1 MPLRRADDILAWLL
15 SRQPDK
21 RILEK
26 TTGLPYGWGL
36 WLRALKPVPY
46 SVRATEMVAQLM
58 QRPLPGSPGRLP
70 ALSFPQALRRLAWQ
84 TWDPAPRDQRWMR
97 WTSAAISVLLH
108 VMFALLLVWVAVI
121 RPPVEPEQGG
131 DGGRMRVDFIGQG
144 TPAEDGGGG
153 QPGDAEAAQPS
164 NAGAAQP
171 NAAVAARPANAVS
184 ARANVER
191 GSAPLNEASQ
201 PQPADTPPTAS
212 RAEPG
217 STTASEPSPPTPVP
231 AEVVPPTPVAAAPPP
246 EPQATPPT
254 PVPVVEQ
261 PIQATDVAEATTDFV
276 VPPTTVPRTEVRV
289 VPRDVPTVTVRERTV
304 TTVEAPQVT
313 PTTPQ
318 LRPIEPQLRPR
329 EITVREREVTVV
341 TAPTP
346 AVPVP
351 MPRVE
356 VTLPQRDVQVRER
369 EVTSVPVVDVTI
381 PQLPSRE
388 VTVRPPT
395 RSPEVAVRERTVPNA
410 PPRPVQAAT
419 PAPSATPTP
428 PTPAS
433 STTPA
438 SASSTTPTPAV
449 VERGSAPLSSAP
461 SPSASRA
468 EPGSTSTSPA
478 ASSQSPARSAA
489 SATPSPS
496 ATPAARPAPNPGDW
510 STPAR
515 GDDWGAASRNAP
527 GSTAQANQ
535 GTGRTGD
542 GLFNADGSV
551 RVPNQ
556 DGSGNSERGAPGGA
570 NDGWSRERIA
580 QSGTWLK
587 RPPYDY
593 TPTSFDKYWAPNESL
608 LAEWVRR
615 GIQTMEIPIPG
626 TNSKISCVIS
636 VLQFGGGCGLTDPNM
651 QDQPA
656 VARPPPDVPFKKE
669 FQEDNGS
676 R

>member
-1 MPLRRADDILAWLL
+1 VPLRRADDILAWLL
-15 SRQPDK
+15 ARQPDK
-21 RILEK
+21 RIVEK

-36 WLRALKPVPY
+36 WLRALNPLPY
-46 SVRATEMVAQLM
+46 SARAAEMVAQLM

-70 ALSFPQALRRLAWQ
+70 ALSLPQALRRLAWQ

-121 RPPVEPEQGG
+121 RPPVEPQQGG

-144 TPAEDGGGG
+144 TPAEQGGG
-153 QPGDAEAAQPS
+153 QPAAAS
-164 NAGAAQP
+164 GAQP
-171 NAAVAARPANAVS
+171 NNAESARPGTTAAARS
-184 ARANVER
+184 NVER
-191 GSAPLNEASQ
+191 GSAPLPSNQ
-201 PQPADTPPTAS
+201 PQTAS

-217 STTASEPSPPTPVP
+217 STPSEPAPPVPTPAEPTP
-231 AEVVPPTPVAAAPPP
+231 AEPVPPTPVAATPPPPTPAP
-246 EPQATPPT
+246 EPQPTPPT
-254 PVPVVEQ
+254 PAPTVEQ

-276 VPPTTVPRTEVRV
+276 VPPTTVPRTEIRV
-289 VPRDVPTVTVRERTV
+289 VPREAPQVTVRERTV

-346 AVPVP
+346 VVPVAT
-351 MPRVE
+351 PRVE

-369 EVTSVPVVDVTI
+369 EVPSVPVVDVTI

-395 RSPEVAVRERTVPNA
+395 RSPEVAVRERTIPNA
-410 PPRPVQAAT
+410 PPRPAPETAT
-419 PAPSATPTP
+419 SASATPTP
-428 PTPAS
+428 A
-433 STTPA
+433 PA
-438 SASSTTPTPAV
+438 SAPSTTPTPAV
-449 VERGSAPLSSAP
+449 VERGSAPLPSAP

-468 EPGSTSTSPA
+468 EPGSTSTA
-478 ASSQSPARSAA
+478 ASSPSPARSAA
-489 SATPSPS
+489 SSQPST
-496 ATPAARPAPNPGDW
+496 APAARPAPNPGDW

-556 DGSGNSERGAPGGA
+556 DGSGNSERGAPGGE

-615 GIQTMEIPIPG
+615 GIKSMEIPIPG
-626 TNSKISCVIS
+626 TSSKISCVIS

-656 VARPPPDVPFKKE
+656 VARPPPDIPFKKE
-669 FQEDNGS
+669 LQEDNGS